1 MLVLYRVHLHDASRI
16 RMDFPVIKATRAL
29 VIPAIVLLAVLSL
42 TDICKADGDVT
53 TPVSSQD
60 NRLKLYISYDDDQD
74 FFRSELNFV
83 DFVRDRHQADVH
95 VLVTKQHTG
104 SGGREYTITFIGQH
118 IFDGMQDTLRYVSL
132 ESDTD
137 DTVRKGMLHQLEL
150 GLVRFAARTPVA
162 DKLFISFE
170 QEQQQK
176 IVKDKWNYWVFKT
189 SLQTNFNGDEG
200 YRWLNLNGRLSAN
213 RVTENWKIKL
223 SASGSYSEQV
233 FEDEESRDLYLSRS
247 KSFYTFV
254 TKSLTEHWS
263 AGFETYVYS
272 SLFSNQQASGRA
284 AVGIEYNIFP
294 YSESTNRQLRIDYL
308 IGCKYFDYYEKT
320 IYDKTSEFLE
330 YQSLSVA
337 LEVVQPW
344 GEAEAM
350 VWTSNYLHDWGL
362 YRIELYSDLSLNLV
376 AGLSLDVYGGI
387 TWKRDQLSL
396 SKEGAS
402 PEETLLRRR
411 EIASNYSYWG
421 GFGISYSFG
430 SIYNNIVNPR
440 FGN

>member
-1 MLVLYRVHLHDASRI
+1 M
-16 RMDFPVIKATRAL
+16 TRAIRAF
-29 VIPAIVLLAVLSL
+29 VIPAIVFLAVLSFAN
-42 TDICKADGDVT
+42 ICEADNNIT
-53 TPVSSQD
+53 ATESNQS
-60 NRLKLYISYDDDQD
+60 NRLKLYISGHGDGA
-74 FFRSELNFV
+74 FLRTELHFV

-95 VLVTKQHTG
+95 VLITDQTTG
-104 SGGREYTITFIGQH
+104 AGGDAYTLEFIGQH
-118 IFDGMQDTLRYVSL
+118 DFDGMQDTLRYVSL
-132 ESDTD
+132 ESNTEDA
-137 DTVRKGMLHQLEL
+137 VRKGILHQLEL
-150 GLVRFAARTPVA
+150 GLVRFVARTPVA
-162 DKLFISFE
+162 DKLSVSFE

-176 IVKDKWNYWVFKT
+176 IVEDKWNYWVFKT
-189 SLQTNFNGDEG
+189 SLRTNFNGDEG
-200 YRWLNLNGRLSAN
+200 YRWLNLYGRLSAD
-213 RVTENWKIKL
+213 RVTETWKIKL

-247 KSFYTFV
+247 KSFYSFV
-254 TKSLTEHWS
+254 TRSLTEHWS

-272 SLFSNQQASGRA
+272 SLYSNQQASGRA
-284 AVGIEYNIFP
+284 AVAIEYNIFP
-294 YSESTNRQLRIDYL
+294 YSESNNRQLRIDYL
-308 IGCKYFDYYEKT
+308 IGGKYFDYYEET
-320 IYDKTSEFLE
+320 IFNKTSEFLE

-362 YRIELYSDLSLNLV
+362 YRIELYGDLSLNLV
-376 AGLSLDVYGGI
+376 AGLSLDVNGGI

-411 EIASNYSYWG
+411 EVASNYTYWG

-430 SIYNNIVNPR
+430 SIYNNVVNPR